1 MFDFSRFID
10 LRVLWVLSPITTALA
25 WAMLIYDEPS
35 LRDDLPW
42 WY

>member
-1 MFDFSRFID
+1 MFDISRFID
-10 LRVLWVLSPITTALA
+10 FRLLWVLSPITTALA

-35 LRDDLPW
+35 LRDDEPW